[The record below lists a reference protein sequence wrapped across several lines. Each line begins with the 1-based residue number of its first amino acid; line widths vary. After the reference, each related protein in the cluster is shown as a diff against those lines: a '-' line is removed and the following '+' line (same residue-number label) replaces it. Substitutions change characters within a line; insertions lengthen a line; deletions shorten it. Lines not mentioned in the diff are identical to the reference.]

1 MGSTHCKAMQVQG
14 RSVHPFSETPLG
26 VGPCPCEAY
35 GMQGRVRRPPVLDA
49 RVYKSKANEG
59 ASSTRVW
66 RYG

>member
-1 MGSTHCKAMQVQG
+1 MQVQG
-14 RSVHPFSETPLG
+14 RSVHPFSETPN
-26 VGPCPCEAY
+26 PCEAY

-49 RVYKSKANEG
+49 RVHQSKANEG